1 MSRIVSPP
9 QIVVNRAYIG
19 PNAIPV
25 ISPAPPSHSTLTSTA
40 GRVNLTPN
48 VDFSWADELIWY
60 ITVDSI
66 VGTPSAG
73 TLIAKFQLGTPH
85 TGNAFSTSTF
95 PLSGSMLMDLES
107 SQVTS
112 LIVDGADWPS
122 PIAAYNTSISTPIT
136 YKRSIKNF
144 GAFCN
149 LQLDASTLSGGTN
162 PAFRV
167 SVVLVQK
174 GS

>member
-9 QIVVNRAYIG
+9 QIVVNRAYVG

-25 ISPAPPSHSTLTSTA
+25 ITPTPSLYTTLTPTA

-66 VGTPSAG
+66 VGTPTSG
-73 TLIAKFQLGTPH
+73 TLTAKFQLGTPH
-85 TGNAFSTSTF
+85 TGNTQSTSTF
-95 PLSGSMLMDLES
+95 PLSGSMLMDLEA
-107 SQVTS
+107 SQVTN
-112 LIVDGADWPS
+112 LIVDGADWPN
-122 PIAAYNTSISTPIT
+122 PVAAFNTDVDPPIT
-136 YKRSIKNF
+136 YKRSIRNF
-144 GAFCN
+144 GSICN

-167 SVVLVQK
+167 SVVLIQK
-174 GS
+174 GN